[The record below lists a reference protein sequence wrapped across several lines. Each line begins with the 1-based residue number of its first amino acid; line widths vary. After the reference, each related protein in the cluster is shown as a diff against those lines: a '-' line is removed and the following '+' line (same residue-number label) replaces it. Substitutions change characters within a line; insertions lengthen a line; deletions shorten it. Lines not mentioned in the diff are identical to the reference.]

1 MKNIQHQLWNIRE
14 DIYEMVQACDIVL
27 WICREDN
34 KILRM
39 FDASLVEVDY
49 VAKSSSIEEM
59 TLEYLAKGKQKA

>member
-1 MKNIQHQLWNIRE
+1 MKNIQHQIWNIRE
-14 DIYEMVQACDIVL
+14 DIYEMAQACDIVL
-27 WICREDN
+27 WICGEDN

-39 FDASLVEVDY
+39 FDESFVEVDY